1 MSDALPIRRRVP
13 DGAHGQQHASVRVRL
28 RARQQ
33 QLARD
38 STRLFVLPG
47 YDDTNGALGGQ
58 LLVRYRRMTFDEITR
73 QRANGTDDTVAY
85 NTQFLVDACDDIMIR
100 EPDGSLTPLV
110 EGHKTTYTV
119 NLDTGESLG
128 TVLGFE
134 HLTSAREQI
143 VAAFGEN
150 ELAVNI
156 HAGEV
161 HDWMTRANDADA
173 ETALGETQAR

>member
-1 MSDALPIRRRVP
+1 MSDLPIRRKP
-13 DGAHGQQHASVRVRL
+13 PEGAAGDQALSVRDRL

-47 YDDTNGALGGQ
+47 YDQPDGPLGGQ
-58 LLVRYRRMTFDEITR
+58 LLARYRRMTFDEITR
-73 QRANGTDDTVAY
+73 QRAQGTDDVVAY
-85 NTQFLVDACDDIMIR
+85 NTQFLVDACDEILLR
-100 EPDGSLTPLV
+100 EPDGTLVPLV

-119 NLDTGESLG
+119 NLDSGESLG
-128 TVLGFE
+128 TLLGFE
-134 HLTSAREQI
+134 HLPTAREQI

-150 ELAVNI
+150 ELAVNM

-173 ETALGETQAR
+173 EMAVGEPAAR